1 MQIRGSKVLLTG
13 ASGGLGGAIARE
25 LARRGADL
33 VITARSRAT
42 LEDLAAEIGAEVEV
56 ADLSDRSDVDRLCGL
71 LGDVDVLVANAGV
84 GGEGGILGTPT
95 EQIDFMVDVNLRAPM
110 VMAGEFA
117 RRRVEANRSGQVVMV
132 GSLSGVVATANTAL
146 YNGTKFGLRGFTLAI
161 RQDLA
166 PHGIGVSLV
175 APGFIDSAGMFAEN
189 GIELPKGVRTRSPG
203 DVAAGVVKAIESN
216 PAEVYVAPP
225 ELRLS
230 AHVGGLAPALS
241 EVIQRRMGVSE
252 MTSEK

>member
-33 VITARSRAT
+33 VLTARST
-42 LEDLAAEIGAEVEV
+42 EVLEELAKDIGASVVV
-56 ADLSDRSDVDRLCGL
+56 ADLSDREDVMRLCGL
-71 LGDVDVLVANAGV
+71 MDDIDVLVANAGV
-84 GGEGGILGTPT
+84 GGDGTILDTDT
-95 EQIDFMVDVNLRAPM
+95 EQIDFVLDVNLRAPM
-110 VMAGEFA
+110 VMATEFA
-117 RRRVEANRSGQVVMV
+117 RRRTAANLPGQVVMV
-132 GSLSGVVATANTAL
+132 GSLSGVVATANTGL
-146 YNGTKFGLRGFTLAI
+146 YNGTKFGLRGYSLAV

-175 APGFIDSAGMFAEN
+175 APGFINSAGMFADN
-189 GIELPKGVRTRSPG
+189 AIELPKGVRTKSPE

-216 PAEVYVAPP
+216 PAEVYVSPP

-230 AHVGGLAPALS
+230 AAVGGLVPGLS
-241 EVIQRRMGVSE
+241 EAIQRRLGVSD